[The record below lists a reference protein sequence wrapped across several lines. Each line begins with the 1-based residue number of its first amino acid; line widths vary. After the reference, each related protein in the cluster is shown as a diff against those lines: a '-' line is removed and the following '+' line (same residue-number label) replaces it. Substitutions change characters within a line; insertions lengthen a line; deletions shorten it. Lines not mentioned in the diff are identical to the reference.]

1 MHIRIRILSILLS
14 IAAFQACTRSA
25 ADYVRAGGEHL
36 KAGRLEDAALNYR
49 KALQASQENGEAFY
63 GLGNVLRLQGKYRE
77 ALAAFTRASEL
88 RPRMPEAHVAAA
100 DAAIALFV
108 ASGNRAEAVFEIATK
123 SVQRLEQA
131 APDNYQTIRLNG
143 QLALLNRRYN
153 EAIELLSRAKAMEP
167 RNRAATLPLVEAL
180 LGVHRNAEAE
190 KVALETLEH
199 HRTFSEMY
207 DILFQ
212 IYMRTAREGQAQQVL
227 ERKLAAD
234 PENLSAG
241 VQLAAFHAA
250 APGGTEKAEAVLAR
264 FVQNPKYPQADLQAG
279 NMYMRVGQAALARKH
294 FEAGLAQKNAF
305 LNAYRS
311 AVSALY
317 WADGRQDEAIALVQ
331 AGAGENPKDLE
342 ARRLRGSYLLSR
354 GRAADADIIIS
365 DYAAVL
371 EADPNNHIVNY
382 QLGRAWRLKRDNKSA
397 VKYLQ
402 AAARAGSYLAP
413 KLLLA
418 EIHAESRNYV
428 EALRNFD
435 EILQIDKENNEVRVL
450 RAVALRSLGRE
461 KDARAELQRVLRSQ
475 PGLRSAELEMAV
487 LELTSGQPARAQALF
502 ARWHKPGSS
511 QPHIAVGLAES
522 LLAQKQYA
530 SAVDVLEKE
539 AGTRNNDSS
548 LRFAAA
554 EAAERGGD
562 IRRAISELESL
573 SANPLVLVRLGQ
585 LRMRSGEQQKG
596 LEDLRKAATLAPN
609 DSKMQ
614 EALATGLH
622 LTGRA
627 PEAVPVYV
635 LSLKLDPANA
645 GAANNLAWLYA
656 DENSNLDEALKL
668 ARLAVQK
675 APDNPNYA
683 DTLAHVYARK
693 NMHDSAVQVMRGVV
707 TKNPEI
713 ASYRI
718 HLATVLLDGGNKDE
732 ARTELAAASKG
743 RLSTTQQAEVNR
755 LLTLAR

>member
-1 MHIRIRILSILLS
+1 M
-14 IAAFQACTRSA
+14 
-25 ADYVRAGGEHL
+25 

-49 KALQASQENGEAFY
+49 KALQASQDHGEAFY

-77 ALAAFTRASEL
+77 ALAAFARASEL

-108 ASGNRAEAVFEIATK
+108 ASGNRAEAVFEVATK

-131 APDNYQTIRLNG
+131 APDAYQTIRLKG
-143 QLALLNRRYN
+143 QMALLNRQYE
-153 EAIELLSRAKAMEP
+153 EAIDLLSRAKAMQP
-167 RNRAATLPLVEAL
+167 ANRQATLPLVEAL
-180 LGVHRNAEAE
+180 LGVHRNADAE
-190 KVALETLEH
+190 NLALETLEH

-212 IYMRTAREGQAQQVL
+212 IYMRTAREGQAQRVL
-227 ERKLAAD
+227 ERKLTTD
-234 PENLSAG
+234 PENLSAA

-264 FVQNPKYPQADLQAG
+264 YLQNPKYPQAHLQAG
-279 NMYMRVGQAALARKH
+279 NMYMRVGQSGVARKH
-294 FEAGLAQKNAF
+294 FEAGLAQKNAS

-331 AGAGENPKDLE
+331 AAANENPRDLE
-342 ARRLRGSYLLSR
+342 ARRLRASYLLSR
-354 GRAADADIIIS
+354 GREADADTIIS
-365 DYAAVL
+365 DYTAVL
-371 EADPNNHIVNY
+371 ETDTSNHIVNY
-382 QLGRAWRLKRDNKSA
+382 QLGRAWRLKRDNKA
-397 VKYLQ
+397 ALKYLQ
-402 AAARAGSYLAP
+402 AAARAESYLAP

-418 EIHAESRNYV
+418 EIHAESGNYV
-428 EALRNFD
+428 EALRNLD
-435 EILQIDKENNEVRVL
+435 EILRIDKENSAIRVL
-450 RAVALRSLGRE
+450 RAAALRSIGRE

-475 PGLRSAELEMAV
+475 PGLRSAELELAV
-487 LELTSGQPARAQALF
+487 LELTSGRPARAQELF
-502 ARWHKPGSS
+502 ARWHKSGSS

-530 SAVDVLEKE
+530 SAVGVLEKE
-539 AGTRNNDSS
+539 ATVRNNDSS

-562 IRRAISELESL
+562 IRHAISELEPL
-573 SANPLVLVRLGQ
+573 SANPRVLVKLGQ

-596 LEDLRKAATLAPN
+596 IEDLRKAATLAPK
-609 DSKMQ
+609 DSKVQ
-614 EALATGLH
+614 EALATALH

-635 LSLKLDPANA
+635 ASLKLDPTNA

-656 DENSNLDEALKL
+656 DQNNNLDEALRL

-675 APDNPNYA
+675 EPDNPNYA

-693 NMHDSAVQVMRGVV
+693 NMHDSAVQVMRSVV
-707 TKNPEI
+707 TKNPRI
-713 ASYRI
+713 AGYRI

-732 ARTELAAASKG
+732 ARAELAAASRS
-743 RLSTTQQAEVNR
+743 RLSATEQAEVNK
-755 LLTLAR
+755 LLAAVR